1 MKPSLQLRMGQQLTL
16 TPQLRQ
22 AIRLLQMST
31 VELEAELTE
40 AIESNPLLERAE
52 DAEPHAGS
60 IDEPATTPDSDSAA
74 EPGSES
80 SGDEANAEIL
90 ESPLDYEPDWD
101 IETGAS
107 GSSGSGDGEDRLES
121 LQGTVTESLHDHLLW
136 QLSLS
141 HLSAR
146 DQAIGRALI
155 DAIGDDGYLQEDF
168 DSVRA
173 TLRPEIEAEA
183 DELQAVL
190 THIQQFDPLGVGS
203 RSLAECL
210 CVQLRALQDD
220 GPAWE
225 LAQKIA
231 HAHLEDL
238 ARLGTLKLAQQLKQ
252 DAELAAEAVALLR
265 RLDPKPGARFGGERV
280 EYVAPDAYAWRQAG
294 VWRVSLAPGCLP
306 RVGINRQ
313 YEAMIGVAA
322 RGDASYLRG
331 QLQEA
336 RWLIRSLETRAD
348 TILRVAEC
356 IVRQQSAFLEHG
368 PEAMRP
374 LVLREIADELELHES
389 TISRVTTRKYLH
401 TPRGTFEFKHFFS
414 SGVSTVDGGSASSTA
429 IQAMIKRLID
439 AESPRKPL
447 SDARLTAML
456 QAEGISVARRTVAKY
471 REAMNI
477 PSSNERQRVS

>member
-1 MKPSLQLRMGQQLTL
+1 MKPTLQLRMGQQLTL

-31 VELEAELTE
+31 VELETELSL

-52 DAEPHAGS
+52 DAEPMPGS
-60 IDEPATTPDSDSAA
+60 GEEGTAAPGDAA
-74 EPGSES
+74 EASADAASE
-80 SGDEANAEIL
+80 DAQPELL

-101 IETGAS
+101 LETGLGAS
-107 GSSGSGDGEDRLES
+107 SSSGGDSDERLES

-136 QLSLS
+136 QLNLS

-168 DSVRA
+168 EAICA
-173 TLRPEIEAEA
+173 TLRPEIEAGH

-190 THIQQFDPLGVGS
+190 THIQQFDPLGVGA
-203 RSLAECL
+203 RSLSECL
-210 CVQLRALQDD
+210 CVQLRAQQDD
-220 GPAWE
+220 SPEWA
-225 LAQKIA
+225 LAQQIA
-231 HAHLEDL
+231 TAHLEEL
-238 ARLGTLKLAQQLKQ
+238 ARMGVAKLAQQLKQ
-252 DAELAAEAVALLR
+252 DPECVAEAVALLR
-265 RLDPKPGARFGGERV
+265 RLDPKPGAGLSSERV
-280 EYVAPDAYAWRQAG
+280 DYVAPDAYAWRQSGA
-294 VWRVSLAPGCLP
+294 WRVSLAPGCLP

-348 TILRVAEC
+348 TIQRVAEC

-374 LVLREIADELELHES
+374 LVLREIAEELDLHES

-447 SDARLTAML
+447 SDARLTELL
-456 QAEGISVARRTVAKY
+456 QAEGITVARRTVAKY